1 MFFIVYFPQML
12 KKNDLLD
19 VLYKSRILQQIKLV
33 AIYTDE
39 NDLDCR
45 ELFPRMHFKNDEIL
59 FFNDIETVTALVQVL
74 PNITSPSAALILTF
88 LLRYGLTFEPVE
100 KNRIFLYVVASAFNN
115 NLKIFCFC

>member
-59 FFNDIETVTALVQVL
+59 FFNDIGTVTALVQAL

-88 LLRYGLTFEPVE
+88 LI
-100 KNRIFLYVVASAFNN
+100 KMWSHI
-115 NLKIFCFC
+115 